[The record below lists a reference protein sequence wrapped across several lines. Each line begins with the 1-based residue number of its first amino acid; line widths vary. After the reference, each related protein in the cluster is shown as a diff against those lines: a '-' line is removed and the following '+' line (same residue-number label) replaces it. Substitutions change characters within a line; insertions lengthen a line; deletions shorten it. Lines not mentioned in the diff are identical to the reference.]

1 MTKESSSLILAAC
14 SLLLL
19 FSGIPSTEG
28 RPGVGVVTEEIEA
41 AALELWQKYCG
52 ESSDGGT
59 DDVAGIIYC
68 KRSKEKVEESLQH
81 EAPLAPQSAQKD
93 QVVFVQPPSYHYKH
107 DVIVTG
113 GGGQGPKTVIYVKP
127 SKNTHEVN
135 VNDQTVPA
143 EGPQKPT
150 LYFLKGAHGD
160 QGGAASEGAPA
171 SAPAP
176 PAPAAA
182 SEEEGAATGDPAPGY
197 RRRRQNVREDLSA
210 LNNKYEAPRR
220 RTVYIFRKAVS

>member
-1 MTKESSSLILAAC
+1 VILLAAC

-19 FSGIPSTEG
+19 VGVPPSEG
-28 RPGVGVVTEEIEA
+28 RPGVGVVTAEIEA
-41 AALELWQKYCG
+41 AALELWSKYCG
-52 ESSDGGT
+52 ETSEGGT
-59 DDVAGIIYC
+59 DEVAGVIYC
-68 KRSKEKVEESLQH
+68 KRATEKVEESLQH
-81 EAPLAPQSAQKD
+81 EAPLAPQSSQKD

-150 LYFLKGAHGD
+150 LFFLKGAHGGD
-160 QGGAASEGAPA
+160 QGGAASNAAPA

-176 PAPAAA
+176 EAPAPPAA

-197 RRRRQNVREDLSA
+197 RRRRQNVREDL
-210 LNNKYEAPRR
+210 LHNYETPRR
-220 RTVYIFRKAVS
+220 RTVYIFRKAASA